1 MRDRYEEQLRLLN
14 KELMEM
20 GALCERSI
28 ACAVKYLTEN
38 TPEMK
43 QNAEECEKQ
52 IDHME
57 RDIESLCMRLLM
69 HEQPLATDFRLITAA
84 LKMISDME
92 RIGDHAEDIVE
103 IGGYIA
109 NIDMQLREHIS
120 EMAKS
125 AVDMLTASI
134 NSYIQRDAELARNV
148 ILMDDTVDEFFIQIK
163 QNLISVTCNE
173 KEKAESVLDLL
184 MIAKYFERIGDH
196 AENIAEWVIYAVTG
210 TFFRNGKIGGKYADY
225 KH

>member
-14 KELMEM
+14 KKLMEM

-103 IGGYIA
+103 IGGYISGV
-109 NIDMQLREHIS
+109 DMQLRAHIS
-120 EMAKS
+120 EMARS
-125 AVDMLTASI
+125 AVKMLTLSVD
-134 NSYIQRDAELARNV
+134 SYIQRNAKLAQSV
-148 ILMDDTVDEFFIQIK
+148 ILMDDTVDELFIQLK
-163 QNLISVTCNE
+163 QKLIFVINNE
-173 KEKAESVLDLL
+173 EKAESVLDLL

-210 TFFRNGKIGGKYADY
+210 QHKT
-225 KH
+225 

>member
-14 KELMEM
+14 KELAEM
-20 GALCERSI
+20 GGLCEEGISY
-28 ACAVKYLTEN
+28 AVKYLTEN
-38 TPEMK
+38 KTETK
-43 QNAEECEKQ
+43 QSAEECEKQ
-52 IDHME
+52 IDRME

-92 RIGDHAEDIVE
+92 RIGDHAEGIVE

-109 NIDMQLREHIS
+109 ETDMQLREHIS

-134 NSYIQRDAELARNV
+134 NSYIQRDAKLARNV

-163 QNLISVTCNE
+163 QKLISVTCNE
-173 KEKAESVLDLL
+173 TEKAESVLDLL

>member
-14 KELMEM
+14 RELMEM
-20 GALCERSI
+20 GALCEESI
-28 ACAVKYLTEN
+28 ACAVKYLKEN
-38 TPEMK
+38 KPEMK
-43 QNAEECEKQ
+43 QSAEECEKQ
-52 IDHME
+52 IDSME
-57 RDIESLCMRLLM
+57 RDIEALCMRLLM

-109 NIDMQLREHIS
+109 GTDMQLREHIS

-125 AVDMLTASI
+125 AVDMLTKSI
-134 NSYIQRDAELARNV
+134 NSYIQRDAKLAQAV
-148 ILMDDTVDEFFIQIK
+148 ILMDDTVDELFIQLK
-163 QNLISVTCNE
+163 QKLTSVISNE
-173 KEKAESVLDLL
+173 EKAGSVLDLL

>member
-1 MRDRYEEQLRLLN
+1 
-14 KELMEM
+14 
-20 GALCERSI
+20 
-28 ACAVKYLTEN
+28 
-38 TPEMK
+38 
-43 QNAEECEKQ
+43 
-52 IDHME
+52 
-57 RDIESLCMRLLM
+57 
-69 HEQPLATDFRLITAA
+69 
-84 LKMISDME
+84 
-92 RIGDHAEDIVE
+92 
-103 IGGYIA
+103 
-109 NIDMQLREHIS
+109 MQLREHIS

-134 NSYIQRDAELARNV
+134 NSYIQRNAELARTV

-163 QNLISVTCNE
+163 QKLISVTCHE

-210 TFFRNGKIGGKYADY
+210 TYFRNGKIGGKYADH

>member
-14 KELMEM
+14 KKLMEM
-20 GALCERSI
+20 GALCEESI

-38 TPEMK
+38 KPEMK

-52 IDHME
+52 IDSME
-57 RDIESLCMRLLM
+57 RDIEALSMRLLM
-69 HEQPLATDFRLITAA
+69 HEQPLAADFRLITAA

-109 NIDMQLREHIS
+109 GVDMQLREHIS

-134 NSYIQRDAELARNV
+134 NSYIQRNAELARTV

-163 QNLISVTCNE
+163 QKLISVTCHE

-210 TFFRNGKIGGKYADY
+210 TYFRNGKIGGKYADH

>member
-14 KELMEM
+14 KKLMEM

-103 IGGYIA
+103 IGGYISGV
-109 NIDMQLREHIS
+109 DMQLRAHIS
-120 EMAKS
+120 EMARS
-125 AVDMLTASI
+125 AVKMLTLSVD
-134 NSYIQRDAELARNV
+134 SYIQRNAKLAQSV
-148 ILMDDTVDEFFIQIK
+148 ILMDDTVDELFIQLK
-163 QNLISVTCNE
+163 QKLIFVINNE
-173 KEKAESVLDLL
+173 EKAGSVLDLL

-210 TFFRNGKIGGKYADY
+210 QHKT
-225 KH
+225 

>member
-14 KELMEM
+14 RELMEM
-20 GALCERSI
+20 GALCEESI

-38 TPEMK
+38 KFEMK
-43 QNAEECEKQ
+43 QSAEECEKQ
-52 IDHME
+52 IDRME

-134 NSYIQRDAELARNV
+134 NSYIQRNAKLAQSV
-148 ILMDDTVDEFFIQIK
+148 ILMDDTIDELFIQLK
-163 QNLISVTCNE
+163 QKLISVICNE
-173 KEKAESVLDLL
+173 KENAESVLDLL

-210 TFFRNGKIGGKYADY
+210 QHKT
-225 KH
+225 

>member
-1 MRDRYEEQLRLLN
+1 MRNRYEEQLRLLN
-14 KELMEM
+14 RELMEM
-20 GALCERSI
+20 GALCEESI

-38 TPEMK
+38 KPEMK
-43 QNAEECEKQ
+43 QSAEECEKQ
-52 IDHME
+52 IDRME

-109 NIDMQLREHIS
+109 EIDMQLREHIS
-120 EMAKS
+120 EMAES
-125 AVDMLTASI
+125 AVDMLTTSI
-134 NSYIQRDAELARNV
+134 NSYIQRDADLAYSV
-148 ILMDDTVDEFFIQIK
+148 ILMDDTVDEFFIQLK
-163 QNLISVTCNE
+163 QKLISVICNE
-173 KEKAESVLDLL
+173 KENAESVLDLL

-210 TFFRNGKIGGKYADY
+210 
-225 KH
+225 KHKT

>member
-1 MRDRYEEQLRLLN
+1 MRNRYEEQLRLLN

-20 GALCERSI
+20 GALCEESI

-38 TPEMK
+38 KPEMK
-43 QNAEECEKQ
+43 QSAEECEKQ
-52 IDHME
+52 IDRME

-109 NIDMQLREHIS
+109 GTDMQLREHIS

-125 AVDMLTASI
+125 AVDMLTKSI
-134 NSYIQRDAELARNV
+134 NSYIQRDAKLAQAV
-148 ILMDDTVDEFFIQIK
+148 ILMDDTVDELFIQLK
-163 QNLISVTCNE
+163 QKLISVISNE
-173 KEKAESVLDLL
+173 EKAGSVLDLL